1 LKFVAEFGVRSD
13 DILHVTSPLFHISGL
28 VLNLMGVVR
37 GSTLLIMPQFR
48 LEETLEAML
57 RHRVTFIC
65 LVPTILALIAESKEH
80 RARIFDNLRVIMYAG
95 SPMNPALMRE
105 VLAVYTG
112 DMVQS
117 FGQTEDLPQL
127 ILDAEAHRA
136 ALTAGAT
143 ALDSV
148 GRPAIGVEIKICD
161 GDGNPVPDGET
172 GEIASRGGTGMIS
185 YWNMPEATAE
195 TLRDGW
201 VHSGDLGY
209 VGPDGFVYLAGRRKQ
224 MIIRGGEN
232 VYPAEVERVLLA
244 YPGVRDAAVLGLP
257 DPVWGEI
264 VVAAVVAG
272 PNTADAA
279 ALIAFCQAR
288 LASYR
293 CPERIIF
300 REALAYNAGGKVD
313 RGQLRRDIEA
323 SE

>member
-1 LKFVAEFGVRSD
+1 MTPRLRGFVITA
-13 DILHVTSPLFHISGL
+13 
-28 VLNLMGVVR
+28 
-37 GSTLLIMPQFR
+37 
-48 LEETLEAML
+48 
-57 RHRVTFIC
+57 
-65 LVPTILALIAESKEH
+65 ILALIAESKEH

-105 VLAVYTG
+105 VLAVYKG

-279 ALIAFCQAR
+279 ALIAFCKAR